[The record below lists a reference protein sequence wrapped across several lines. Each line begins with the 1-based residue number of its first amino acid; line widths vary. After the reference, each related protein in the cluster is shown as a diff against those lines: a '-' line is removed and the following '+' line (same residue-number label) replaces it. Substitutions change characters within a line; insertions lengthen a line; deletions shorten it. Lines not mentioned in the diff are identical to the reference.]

1 MVNTMVNTMNAIKK
15 KVIVDTDMGWDD
27 WLAILFLMQHPD
39 IELIGLTVT
48 GVGEAHLTPGV
59 RNARNLLELGG
70 KGTVPVCAGT
80 SLPLIY
86 SNVFPPD
93 FRQKIDNIFNLEL
106 PVNPHPI
113 DPRSAVTF
121 LQETL
126 SCCPDKVTI
135 LSIGGMTNLGTML
148 RESAHKLDDKIDRIF
163 IMGGA
168 IDVRGNVADF
178 EGYYP
183 TNTTAE
189 WNIFIDVLGAK
200 IVMDSAIPLIFVP
213 LDAAYEVELT
223 LDFVT
228 EFARSAKTP
237 CSQFAAKIMI
247 AKLDQDMS
255 AGFQEYFYDP
265 LAAAVMVGTA
275 NLVTKTEMK
284 KLKVVQE
291 LNEEDDHSGQLIDDS
306 LAKSVEVCMSVDTR
320 VFQDVFKNILNQ
332 ESNPL

>member
-1 MVNTMVNTMNAIKK
+1 MVNTMVNTMNARKK

-39 IELIGLTVT
+39 VELIGLTVT

-59 RNARNLLELGG
+59 QNARNLLELGG

-93 FRQKIDNIFNLEL
+93 FRQKIDNIFNLDL

-126 SCCPDKVTI
+126 SSCPDKVTI
-135 LSIGGMTNLGTML
+135 LSIGGMTNLGTMI
-148 RESAHKLDDKIDRIF
+148 RESAHKFDDKIERIF

-168 IDVRGNVADF
+168 IDVKGNV
-178 EGYYP
+178 
-183 TNTTAE
+183 
-189 WNIFIDVLGAK
+189 
-200 IVMDSAIPLIFVP
+200 
-213 LDAAYEVELT
+213 
-223 LDFVT
+223 
-228 EFARSAKTP
+228 
-237 CSQFAAKIMI
+237 
-247 AKLDQDMS
+247 

-265 LAAAVMVGTA
+265 LAAAVMAGTA

-291 LNEEDDHSGQLIDDS
+291 LNEEDDYSGQLIDDS
-306 LAKSVEVCMSVDTR
+306 FANSVEVCMSIDSH

>member
-1 MVNTMVNTMNAIKK
+1 MKARKK

-39 IELIGLTVT
+39 IELIGFMVT

-59 RNARNLLELGG
+59 QNARNLLELGG

-93 FRQKIDNIFNLEL
+93 FRNKIDKIFNLDL
-106 PVNPHPI
+106 PVNPHPL

-121 LQETL
+121 LHETL
-126 SCCPDKVTI
+126 SSCQDRVTI
-135 LSIGGMTNLGTML
+135 LSIGGMTNLGTFIQ
-148 RESAHKLDDKIDRIF
+148 EYGAQFDDKIERIF

-168 IDVRGNVADF
+168 IKARGNVADF
-178 EGYYP
+178 GGYYP

-200 IVMDSAIPLIFVP
+200 IVMDSAIPLTFVP
-213 LDAAYEVELT
+213 LDAAYQVELT

-228 EFARSAKTP
+228 KFARAAKTL
-237 CSQFAAKIMI
+237 CAQFATQIMI
-247 AKLDQDMS
+247 GKLGQDMS

-265 LAAAVMVGTA
+265 LAAAIMAGTPS
-275 NLVTKTEMK
+275 LVTKTEIK

-291 LNEEDDHSGQLIDDS
+291 LNQEDDHSGQLINYNS
-306 LAKSVEVCMSVDTR
+306 AKSVEVCMSVDSD

-332 ESNPL
+332 